1 MAWNPKPAAWYGNN
15 MSSIIMPNA
24 GTIYYVDGTNG
35 SNANEGLSRDEP
47 FLTITYALSQCT
59 AGNEDYIIVIGYP
72 SAGAAG
78 EVWPIAISVANVH
91 LIGDSLYQASPSA
104 WLDPP
109 ADTAAITVGANFVE
123 IAGLELRGGA
133 TSACLDSDGT
143 TWRAYIHHND
153 FGFQSGAQ
161 DGIRIG
167 VGSADCPH
175 WLIEH
180 NKFGHLANIT
190 RDAIRIEHN
199 STRSVIRD
207 NYFYVNS
214 GCVGIHFQ
222 GLCTAVG
229 YVLDN
234 TFKVADAANGEAI
247 YIENVNAAVCQFHG
261 NRVASGNIAM
271 ANNPFRDLGA
281 DCHWGVNYAGTAVTL
296 PVTV

>member
-1 MAWNPKPAAWYGNN
+1 MATNPKTAAWYGNN

-24 GTIYYVDGTNG
+24 GDIYYVDGTNG
-35 SNANEGLSRDEP
+35 LNTNDGLSRDAP
-47 FLTITYALSQCT
+47 VLTITYALSLCT

-78 EVWPIAISVANVH
+78 EVWPIAMSVANVH

-104 WLDPP
+104 WLEPTGD
-109 ADTAAITVGANFVE
+109 DDCITLGANFCE

-133 TSACLDSDGT
+133 TSAGIQTDGT
-143 TWRAYIHHND
+143 VWRAYIHHND
-153 FGFQSGAQ
+153 FSLQAGAR
-161 DGIRIG
+161 DGIVLG
-167 VGSADCPH
+167 TGAVDCPH

-180 NKFGHLANIT
+180 NKFGHQDNIT

-207 NYFYVNS
+207 NYFYVYS

-229 YVLDN
+229 YVVDN
-234 TFKVADAANGEAI
+234 TFKVADAAAGEAI
-247 YIENVNAAVCQFHG
+247 YVENAAASVCQFHG
-261 NRVASGNIAM
+261 NRVASGSVAM
-271 ANNPFRDLGA
+271 ANNPYRDLGA
-281 DCHWGVNYAGTAVTL
+281 DCHWGMNYAGLTASY

>member
-35 SNANEGLSRDEP
+35 NNANEGLSRDEP
-47 FLTITYALSQCT
+47 FLTLTYALAQCT
-59 AGNEDYIIVIGYP
+59 AGNEDYIIVMSYP

-78 EVWPIAISVANVH
+78 EVWPIAIAVANVH
-91 LIGDSLYQASPSA
+91 IIGDSLYQASPSA
-104 WLDPP
+104 WLQPTG
-109 ADTAAITVGANFVE
+109 DTAAVTLGANFVE
-123 IAGLELRGGA
+123 IAGLEMRGGA
-133 TSACLDSDGT
+133 TSACLETDGT
-143 TWRAYIHHND
+143 VWRAYIHHND

-167 VGSADCPH
+167 VGPADCPH

-180 NKFGHLANIT
+180 NKFGHLGNLT
-190 RDAIRIEHN
+190 RDSIRIEHN

-207 NYFYVNS
+207 NLFYVAS
-214 GCVGIHFQ
+214 GSVGIHFQ

-234 TFKVADAANGEAI
+234 TFKVADAAAGEAI
-247 YIENVNAAVCQFHG
+247 YIENVNAEVCQFHG

-271 ANNPFRDLGA
+271 ANNPYRDLGA
-281 DCHWGVNYAGTAVTL
+281 GCHWGLNHAGIAAVL